1 MRPENDTTEQPVL
14 ELTDVR
20 KSYGDFEAVRGVS
33 FAVSRGE
40 CFGLLGP
47 NGAGKTTTIRM
58 IYGFS
63 PRSSGDIRLFG
74 QDIATAFRRVK
85 ARLGVCQQGN
95 TLDPDLSVLENLLV
109 FAGYFGI
116 PRAEA
121 KLRAEEL
128 LAFFALEGKKRF
140 QYEELSGGMARRL
153 MLARAIV
160 NRPELLILDEPTT
173 GLDPQSRNTLWD
185 RLLDLKRQGMTILLT
200 THAMEEAERFCDRL
214 CIIDHGRVVTEGDPA
229 GLVAAHAGRHALE
242 VESPEPA
249 MAEHLTAAGA
259 RFDRSGRRLIVYGD
273 DKAALLALR
282 EHFCAESGFLRPATL
297 EDVFLRATGRELRE

>member
-1 MRPENDTTEQPVL
+1 MEQHNEAQPVL
-14 ELTDVR
+14 SVEAAR
-20 KSYGDFEAVRGVS
+20 KTYGIFAAVDGVS
-33 FAVSRGE
+33 FAVRRGE

-63 PRSSGDIRLFG
+63 PTTSGTIRVFG
-74 QDIATAFRRVK
+74 QDIRTGFRAIR

-109 FAGYFGI
+109 FASYFGI
-116 PRAEA
+116 ESREAETRAN
-121 KLRAEEL
+121 EL
-128 LAFFALEGKKRF
+128 LAFFALEAKKRF

-153 MLARAIV
+153 MLARAII
-160 NRPELLILDEPTT
+160 NRPDLLILDEPTT

-185 RLLDLKRQGMTILLT
+185 RLLDLKRRGLTILLT

-214 CIIDHGRVVTEGDPA
+214 CIIDHGQVAAEGEPA
-229 GLVAAHAGRHALE
+229 ELVASRAGRHVLE
-242 VESPEPA
+242 VESPEEA
-249 MAEHLTAAGA
+249 MAAYLTGAGI

-273 DKAALLALR
+273 DKAALVALR
-282 EHFCAESGFLRPATL
+282 ERFCAEAGFIRAATL
-297 EDVFLRATGRELRE
+297 EDVFLRLTGRELRE

>member
-1 MRPENDTTEQPVL
+1 MEQRPDDPVL
-14 ELTDVR
+14 EVTDAR
-20 KSYGDFEAVRGVS
+20 KAYGDFEAMRGVS

-58 IYGFS
+58 LYGFS
-63 PRSSGDIRLFG
+63 PPSGGSIRVFG
-74 QDIATAFRRVK
+74 QDIRVGYRRIK

-116 PRAEA
+116 PHAEA
-121 KLRAEEL
+121 KARAEEL
-128 LAFFALEGKKRF
+128 LGFFALEAKKRF

-153 MLARAIV
+153 MLARAII

-185 RLLDLKRQGMTILLT
+185 RLLDLKRQGLTILLT

-214 CIIDHGRVVTEGDPA
+214 CIIDHGRVVVAGQPA
-229 GLVAAHAGRHALE
+229 ELIAGHAGRHALE

-249 MAEHLTAAGA
+249 MADHLAEAGI
-259 RFDRSGRRLIVYGD
+259 RFDRSGRRLIIYGE

-282 EHFCAESGFLRPATL
+282 ERFCAESGFIRPATL

>member
-1 MRPENDTTEQPVL
+1 MEQPLDEPILAVSGA
-14 ELTDVR
+14 R
-20 KSYGDFEAVRGVS
+20 KTYGAFEAVRDVS
-33 FAVSRGE
+33 FAVGRGE

-63 PRSSGDIRLFG
+63 PASGGSIKVFG
-74 QDIATAFRRVK
+74 QDIRTGFRRIK

-121 KLRAEEL
+121 RVRADEL
-128 LAFFALEGKKRF
+128 LAFFALEAKKRF

-153 MLARAIV
+153 MLARAII

-185 RLLDLKRQGMTILLT
+185 RLLDLKRQGLTILLT

-214 CIIDHGRVVTEGDPA
+214 CIIDHGRVVVAGEPA
-229 GLVAAHAGRHALE
+229 GLLAEYVGRHALE
-242 VESPEPA
+242 VESPEEA
-249 MAEHLTAAGA
+249 MAVHLAQAGI

-282 EHFCAESGFLRPATL
+282 ERFCAESGFIRPATL
-297 EDVFLRATGRELRE
+297 EDVFLRLTGRELRE

>member
-1 MRPENDTTEQPVL
+1 MEQHESGPVL
-14 ELTDVR
+14 AVEAAR
-20 KSYGDFEAVRGVS
+20 KDFGALRAVDSVS
-33 FAVSRGE
+33 FAVRRGE

-63 PRSSGDIRLFG
+63 PLGGGSIRIFG
-74 QDIATAFRRVK
+74 QDIGPAFRRIRS
-85 ARLGVCQQGN
+85 RLGVCQQGN
-95 TLDPDLSVLENLLV
+95 TLDPDLTVLENLLV
-109 FAGYFGI
+109 FAGYFRI

-121 KLRAEEL
+121 LVRAGEL

-153 MLARAIV
+153 MLARALI

-185 RLLDLKRQGMTILLT
+185 RLLDLKRQGLTILLT

-214 CIIDHGRVVTEGDPA
+214 CIIDHGRVAAEGAPA
-229 GLVAAHAGRHALE
+229 KLVADSVGRYVLE
-242 VESPEPA
+242 VESPGEELSGQLA
-249 MAEHLTAAGA
+249 AEGL

-273 DKAALLALR
+273 DRGQLLALR
-282 EHFCAESGFLRPATL
+282 DRFCADCGYFRAATL
-297 EDVFLRATGRELRE
+297 EDVFLRLTGRELRE

>member
-1 MRPENDTTEQPVL
+1 MEQLDGNKIL
-14 ELTDVR
+14 EVASVR
-20 KSYGDFEAVRGVS
+20 KNFGSFRAVEDVS
-33 FAVSRGE
+33 FGVRRGE

-63 PRSSGDIRLFG
+63 PLSGGSIRIFG
-74 QDIATAFRRVK
+74 QDIGTAFRRIR
-85 ARLGVCQQGN
+85 ARIGVCQQGN
-95 TLDPDLSVLENLLV
+95 TLDPDLTVLENLLV
-109 FAGYFGI
+109 FASYFRI
-116 PRAEA
+116 PRKEA
-121 KLRAEEL
+121 LVRAEEL

-153 MLARAIV
+153 MLARAII

-214 CIIDHGRVVTEGDPA
+214 CIIDHGRVAAEGDPA
-229 GLVAAHAGRHALE
+229 GLVATSVGRYTLE
-242 VESPEPA
+242 VESPDEELPTHL
-249 MAEHLTAAGA
+249 AEQGL

-273 DKAALLALR
+273 DRQAMLALR
-282 EHFCAESGFLRPATL
+282 DRFCPDCGYFRAATL
-297 EDVFLRATGRELRE
+297 EDVFLRLTGRELRE

>member
-1 MRPENDTTEQPVL
+1 MEQPHDEPILAVSGA
-14 ELTDVR
+14 R
-20 KSYGDFEAVRGVS
+20 KAYGAFEAVRDVS
-33 FAVSRGE
+33 FAVRRGE

-63 PRSSGDIRLFG
+63 PASGGSITVFG
-74 QDIATAFRRVK
+74 QDIRTGFRRIK

-121 KLRAEEL
+121 RIRADEL
-128 LAFFALEGKKRF
+128 LAFFALEAKKRF

-153 MLARAIV
+153 MLARAII

-185 RLLDLKRQGMTILLT
+185 RLLDLKRQGLTILLT

-214 CIIDHGRVVTEGDPA
+214 CIIDHGQVVVTGEPA
-229 GLVAAHAGRHALE
+229 GLMAERVGRYALE
-242 VESPEPA
+242 VESPEEA
-249 MAEHLTAAGA
+249 MAVHLAEAGI
-259 RFDRSGRRLIVYGD
+259 RFDRSGRRLIAYGD

-282 EHFCAESGFLRPATL
+282 ERFCAESGFIRTATL
-297 EDVFLRATGRELRE
+297 EDVFLRLTGRELRE

>member
-1 MRPENDTTEQPVL
+1 MQDQNTPPVL
-14 ELTDVR
+14 DVADAH
-20 KSYGDFEAVRGVS
+20 KNFGSFAAVRGVS
-33 FAVSRGE
+33 FAVRRGE

-63 PRSSGDIRLFG
+63 PLSGGAIRVFG
-74 QDIATAFRRVK
+74 QEIGAHFRAIR

-109 FAGYFGI
+109 FAGYFRI
-116 PRAEA
+116 PRREAE
-121 KLRAEEL
+121 KRAEEL
-128 LAFFALEGKKRF
+128 LRFFALEGKKRF

-153 MLARAIV
+153 MLARAII
-160 NRPELLILDEPTT
+160 NRPDLLILDEPTT

-185 RLLDLKRQGMTILLT
+185 RLLDLKRQGLTILLT

-282 EHFCAESGFLRPATL
+282 ERFCAESGFLRPATL